1 METKK
6 TPIELLKEFAPE
18 FEQNQMNEK
27 ALLFD
32 NEKYQAV
39 PKQYKLLAGIA
50 VAAALGSDTCVRMWT
65 MQARK
70 AGITTGEIV
79 EAIMVARYMKQA
91 TVNDTVAGTLELIS
105 ENKL

>member
-6 TPIELLKEFAPE
+6 TPMELLKEFAPE
-18 FEQNQMNEK
+18 FAQHQMNDK
-27 ALLFD
+27 ALLFE

-39 PKQYKLLAGIA
+39 PKKYKLLAGIA
-50 VAAALGSDTCVRMWT
+50 VAAALGSDTCVKMWVK
-65 MQARK
+65 QARD
-70 AGITTGEIV
+70 AGITTPEIV

-91 TVNDTVAGTLELIS
+91 VVNDTVANTLSLIS